1 VYTPFEQ
8 HNQDFSDRAHAAARS
23 LVYPQL
29 FGCDESLLQFDSAS
43 VGDGGEKAILDGQMA
58 IDRLVDVTV
67 HGLRSPLRRTIQ
79 ERFRRPGY
87 KSYRDITITE
97 FNHNSG
103 QPSEL
108 HKMKCGLFVYG
119 YFCEEDGSFCD
130 LIVVDVPRFLM
141 ALTTRDIGYDTNRNR
156 KNQSFICVK
165 YEDLHK
171 AGVVVFHSKSIEAME
186 LGGF

>member
-1 VYTPFEQ
+1 MFTPFEQ

-29 FGCDESLLQFDSAS
+29 FGCDESRLQFDSAS

-58 IDRLVDVTV
+58 IDRLIDVTV
-67 HGLRSPLRRTIQ
+67 HGLQSPLRHTIQ

-87 KSYRDITITE
+87 RSYRDITITE

-130 LIVVDVPRFLM
+130 LIVVDVTRLLVS
-141 ALTTRDIGYDTNRNR
+141 LTKRELAFGRKRNP
-156 KNQSFICVK
+156 KNQSFIYVK

-171 AGVVVFHSKSIEAME
+171 AGVVVFHSQSIEAIE